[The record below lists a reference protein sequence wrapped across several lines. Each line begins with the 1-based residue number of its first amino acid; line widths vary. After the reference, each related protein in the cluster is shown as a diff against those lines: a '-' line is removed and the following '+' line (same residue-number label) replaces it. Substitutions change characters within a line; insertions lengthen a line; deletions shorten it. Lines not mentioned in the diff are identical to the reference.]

1 MDKRPLIVVSLCAV
15 VLLVMSSLSNV
26 VGYQLV
32 KSTTVN
38 NSLLFQPWTQKV
50 KMVTK
55 EIKLKNIVEDMNEKI
70 SNSASKEECKYVFQE
85 SLIELERQGFLGKSH
100 ANDVYQILNDSY
112 SSGNSYTVYGKSTQ
126 TLFLERLGVFFYEL
140 SKKSKDHL
148 GLFLSTL
155 FLSNRNHLIH
165 MGSYITFGT
174 LYYFEITM
182 YDADPAEGYVK
193 IVGPNGETEYNDSF
207 FGQLEKM
214 DQLSLGDPDIS
225 VVHCIGIKGFIGILI
240 GNYYFGTA
248 KEVGIG
254 VNVPNSW

>member
-1 MDKRPLIVVSLCAV
+1 MDKKPLIVVSICAV
-15 VLLVMSSLSNV
+15 VLLVLGSLSNV
-26 VGYQLV
+26 VGYQSV
-32 KSTTVN
+32 KSTKAN
-38 NSLLFQPWTQKV
+38 NSPLFQPRTQKV

-55 EIKLKNIVEDMNEKI
+55 EGELENILEDMSEKI
-70 SNSASKEECKYVFQE
+70 SNAATQEECKYVFQE
-85 SLIELERQGFLGKSH
+85 SLIELEDQGFLGNLR
-100 ANDVYQILNDSY
+100 ANDIYTIVNDSY
-112 SSGNSYTVYGKSTQ
+112 TSGNLYTVYGKSTQ

-148 GLFLSTL
+148 GLFLSAL
-155 FLSNRNHLIH
+155 FLSNRNHLVH

-193 IVGPNGETEYNDSF
+193 IFGPSGETGYNDSF
-207 FGQLEKM
+207 FGQLENM

-240 GNYYFGTA
+240 DNYYFGTA

-254 VNVPNSW
+254 IDVPN